1 MELKLERPLV
11 FFDLETT
18 GTDTAT
24 DRIVE
29 MSFIK
34 LLPSGERES
43 RTKRVNPTIPIPV
56 EASNVHGIYDKDVE
70 GEPEF
75 SRFARSLKE
84 WLEGCDLA
92 GYNSN
97 KFDVPLLV
105 EEFLR
110 AGVEFD
116 INEVRLVD
124 VQNIFFKK
132 EPRTLSAA
140 YKFYCGREIENAHS
154 AKADIEATC
163 DVLLAQI
170 EKYGDIGTT
179 VEELSSFST
188 IGNSVDLAGR
198 IVRNERG
205 EEVFNFG
212 KHKGKRVED
221 VFRSEPSFYSWMMGR
236 DFSLD
241 TKRVIEKIK
250 KNMK

>member
-188 IGNSVDLAGR
+188 IGNNVDLAGR

-205 EEVFNFG
+205 EMVFNFG

-250 KNMK
+250 NNMK